1 MLIDLNGKVVIV
13 TGAAR
18 GIGAGI
24 TAAFVREGS
33 TTIALDVLE
42 GDLAQTA
49 EVIAQGSGGGSV
61 YACDVRDGARVDDI
75 VTDVVARFG
84 RVDVLVNNAGV
95 VAGGELVEE
104 LDDATW
110 DRVFDVNMKGIF
122 HLCKAVIPVMKA
134 QHSGRIINSSSFA
147 AISPLVGGALYAASK
162 SAVTQFTRTLAGE
175 LGPWNITANSYAPGM
190 IPTALGRFG
199 EMSTKQ
205 QERYLDTLTLR
216 RWGKPSEIADLVC
229 FLASDFADYITGV
242 LIDVSGGKLATQQP
256 RMAYERAAAVGDF
269 SF

>member
-18 GIGAGI
+18 GIGAEI
-24 TAAFVREGS
+24 AATFSREGS

-42 GDLAQTA
+42 GDLAQIEAVVTQGA
-49 EVIAQGSGGGSV
+49 GSGAV
-61 YACDVRDGARVDDI
+61 YACDVRDGARVDEI
-75 VTDVVARFG
+75 VADVVARFG

-95 VAGGELVEE
+95 VANGELVEE

-110 DRVFDVNMKGIF
+110 DRVFDVNMKGVF

-134 QHSGRIINSSSFA
+134 QRSGRIINSSSFA
-147 AISPLVGGALYAASK
+147 AISPLVGGALYASSK

-199 EMSTKQ
+199 DMAPEQ

-216 RWGKPSEIADLVC
+216 RWGEPGEIADLVC
-229 FLASDFADYITGV
+229 FLASDLARYISGT

-256 RMAYERAAAVGDF
+256 RLAYERAAAVGDF